1 MTLQGITQVGKA
13 IPPRLPAAAAYAG
26 FYKAMEPKFFETGT
40 AFRAWLESE
49 HASTAELWVG
59 LHRKSAGRPSV
70 TYAQALDAALCF
82 GWIDGLRKTLDGGS
96 YAIRFTPRKPGSP
109 WSTVNIRRARELRA
123 LGLMTEAGLKAFE
136 DRDEPRAALHSQARN
151 AAQLSAE
158 DERTFRANPAAWEFY
173 ARQTTSYRKTAAWW
187 VIGAKRDETRRKR
200 LLTLIE
206 ESERH
211 RAIPPLAK
219 LIRLK
224 P

>member
-1 MTLQGITQVGKA
+1 
-13 IPPRLPAAAAYAG
+13 
-26 FYKAMEPKFFETGT
+26 MEPQFFETGT
-40 AFRAWLESE
+40 AFRAWLEKQHTS
-49 HASTAELWVG
+49 AAGLWVG
-59 LHRKSAGRPSV
+59 LHRKSTGRPSA
-70 TYAQALDAALCF
+70 TYREALDAALCF

-109 WSTVNIRRARELRA
+109 WSTVNIRRVRELSA

-136 DRDEPRAALHSQARN
+136 DRDEHRAALRSQARN
-151 AAQLSAE
+151 TAHLGEE
-158 DERTFRANPAAWEFY
+158 DERTFRVNAAAWEFY
-173 ARQTTSYRKTAAWW
+173 SRQTLSYRRTTAWW

-211 RAIPPLAK
+211 RAIPPLVK
-219 LIRLK
+219 LLRLK